1 MAILASNTM
10 LALWQRLAQG
20 EPPQTELYYTNN
32 FTLLIAVMMSAQ
44 TTDKAVNKATSG
56 DNGLFAV
63 ANSPQSMLA
72 LGEAGIANYIK
83 SIGLYK
89 SKARHAIGIAEL
101 LLQHHNGEVPAQRAA
116 LEALPGVGQKTAGVV
131 LNVAFGQA
139 TIPVDTHVF
148 RVARRLGMADASTPN
163 SVEAQLLQNIPEP
176 YLMQAHHR
184 LIMHGRYVC
193 TARAPRC
200 GMCIL
205 ADLCPSVAV

>member
-1 MAILASNTM
+1 MP
-10 LALWQRLAQG
+10 LWQRLAQG
-20 EPPQTELYYTNN
+20 EPPQTELYYVNN

-63 ANSPQSMLA
+63 ASTPQDMLL
-72 LGEAGIANYIK
+72 LGETGIAQHIK

-89 SKARHAIGIAEL
+89 NKARHAVGIAAL
-101 LLQHHNGEVPAQRAA
+101 LLQHHDGEVPANRAA

-131 LNVAFGQA
+131 LNVAFGHA

-148 RVARRLGMADASTPN
+148 RVARRLGMADANTP
-163 SVEAQLLQNIPEP
+163 SGVEAQLLQNVPEP
-176 YLMQAHHR
+176 YLTQAHQR

-200 GMCIL
+200 DQCAL
-205 ADLCPSVAV
+205 RDLCPTGVV